1 MNKSEVK
8 FADSKAMQA
17 QQVPQAGEV
26 AENRETKSNRRVMV
40 PDYRIFLRENAH
52 ELKAFMPGVTPE
64 GVSLELEGRFLKVRG
79 QVNEPGW
86 EGFSLSHVEFAY
98 ADYQADFKV
107 PEGIDRENVTGTM
120 KNGILT
126 IRLPKAEEELP
137 KSIHVNVAQD

>member
-8 FADSKAMQA
+8 VAETKSMQSS
-17 QQVPQAGEV
+17 QAPHTGEV
-26 AENRETKSNRRVMV
+26 VENREDKSKRRVMV
-40 PDYRIFLRENAH
+40 PDYRIFLREDAH
-52 ELKAFMPGVTPE
+52 ELKAFMPGVTPK

-79 QVNEPGW
+79 HVDEPEW

-107 PEGIDRENVTGTM
+107 PEGIDRDNVTGTM

-126 IRLPKAEEELP
+126 IHLPKAEEELP
-137 KSIHVNVAQD
+137 KSIHVDVAQN